1 MSRAYRLSDFQGL
14 LREHSDTSTSRR
26 PGRADHV
33 QWDRGSRESSPIER
47 QGRDRNNTH
56 RGNSDRFRTTYRHRT
71 REYSLRGSEVKT
83 LIEVGKFR
91 VIPADDLA
99 RLGYGGD
106 RSRMEN
112 DVQNLRR
119 QGLVEQRSI
128 EGHES
133 YSKQVFTLTKEGHK
147 LLSEQNLIPD
157 RQTIYHGFVKA
168 KEARH
173 DADLYRLYHKVAKEI
188 DRVGGKVRR
197 VILDYELKRELY
209 SKLSRVH
216 PDKDPVY
223 ERIRLAGEYDLKVV
237 NHKIVVPDL
246 RIEYEDECRDIRR
259 LDLEI
264 ATRDYRPEGL
274 AEKAKAGFH
283 LFARPQDHPKLR
295 RVLDTHE
302 ITAEIFAL

>member
-1 MSRAYRLSDFQGL
+1 M
-14 LREHSDTSTSRR
+14 
-26 PGRADHV
+26 
-33 QWDRGSRESSPIER
+33 DRGSRENLPIER
-47 QGRDRNNTH
+47 QNRDRTPPH
-56 RGNSDRFRTTYRHRT
+56 KDNSDRFRTTYRHRN
-71 REYSLRGSEVKT
+71 REYSLRESEVQS

-91 VIPADDLA
+91 IVPADDLA
-99 RLGYGGD
+99 RLGYRGD
-106 RSRMEN
+106 RSVMES
-112 DVQNLRR
+112 DIQNLRR
-119 QGLVEQRSI
+119 QGLIEQRSI
-128 EGHES
+128 EGHEL
-133 YSKQVFTLTKEGHK
+133 YSKQVLTLTKEGHK

-157 RQTIYHGFVKA
+157 RQEIYHGFVKD

-188 DRVGGKVRR
+188 DRIGGKVRR
-197 VILDYELKRELY
+197 VVLDYELKRELY
-209 SKLSRVH
+209 RKLSRVH

-223 ERIRLAGEYDLKVV
+223 ERIQLASQYDLKVV
-237 NHKIVVPDL
+237 NHKIAVPDL

-264 ATRDYRPEGL
+264 ATRDYRPQGL

>member
-1 MSRAYRLSDFQGL
+1 MSRTYRLSDFQGL

-33 QWDRGSRESSPIER
+33 QSDRGSRESTPIER
-47 QGRDRNNTH
+47 QNRDRTTQRN
-56 RGNSDRFRTTYRHRT
+56 NSDRFRTTYRHRT
-71 REYSLRGSEVKT
+71 REYSLRESEVKT

-119 QGLVEQRSI
+119 QGLVEQRSV

-157 RQTIYHGFVKA
+157 RQAIYHGFVKA
-168 KEARH
+168 KKRAMMPTFTASTTRWPRKLTELAARS
-173 DADLYRLYHKVAKEI
+173 AA
-188 DRVGGKVRR
+188 
-197 VILDYELKRELY
+197 
-209 SKLSRVH
+209 SS
-216 PDKDPVY
+216 
-223 ERIRLAGEYDLKVV
+223 
-237 NHKIVVPDL
+237 
-246 RIEYEDECRDIRR
+246 
-259 LDLEI
+259 
-264 ATRDYRPEGL
+264 
-274 AEKAKAGFH
+274 
-283 LFARPQDHPKLR
+283 
-295 RVLDTHE
+295 
-302 ITAEIFAL
+302 